1 MHRTDGLHNVSN
13 LFDPGDP
20 GVPRPP
26 TKLTPDWCNA
36 VQEELCNVIE
46 GAGITLAASGAAD
59 TARNQLLAAI
69 DKLSPVKAA
78 CTVSC
83 DGSGGVTLVG
93 TSRNVASVAIQAAGG
108 GLPAR
113 VRVTFTTAVPTPIA
127 CNVTNERQP
136 SVGVLPTQLIT
147 PIVQEKTTTHVDFAI
162 RTYNGGGGGASD
174 FDTANVSTLS
184 QRYDVVLIGA

>member
-1 MHRTDGLHNVSN
+1 MHRIDGLDHVGNM
-13 LFDPGDP
+13 FDEGDP
-20 GVPRPP
+20 MVPRLP
-26 TKLTPDWCNA
+26 TKLTPNWFNA
-36 VQEELCNVIE
+36 VQEELCNVVE

-69 DKLSPVKAA
+69 DKLSPAKAA

-93 TSRNVASVAIQAAGG
+93 TTRNVASVSIQAAGG

-136 SVGVLPTQLIT
+136 SVMTLPTLLIT

-174 FDTANVSTLS
+174 FDTVNVSTLS
-184 QRYDVVLIGA
+184 QRYTVLVVGS